1 MISTCCFRELQ
12 QVRVLHQL
20 GERVEI
26 ELGLM
31 GQMTCYALWLAVV
44 FGLAEWLRS
53 RQFEGETVRKVIH
66 IGVGNIIV
74 LAWIFDI
81 PRGIAVS
88 ISLLFSLVALLSYR
102 VKILQS
108 LNGVAR
114 HSYGTFFYA
123 ASIAALFALFWRP
136 GLHAYAAIGVLV
148 MTWGDALAALIGRRW
163 GRRKY
168 VVAGITKSWEGSL
181 TMWLVSST
189 AIAAVFSTSSLWLQG
204 EPLGWGLVAIGA
216 IALGALSAI
225 LEMLSWRGLDNITVP
240 LASAGLSYW
249 LIELSALGQ

>member
-1 MISTCCFRELQ
+1 M
-12 QVRVLHQL
+12 
-20 GERVEI
+20 EI
-26 ELGLM
+26 ELGLV

-44 FGLAEWLRS
+44 FGSAEWLRS
-53 RQFEGETVRKVIH
+53 RQFDGEAVRKVIH

-74 LAWIFDI
+74 LAWLFDI
-81 PRGIAVS
+81 PQTIAVA

-114 HSYGTFFYA
+114 DSYGTFFYA

-163 GRRKY
+163 GHRKY
-168 VVAGITKSWEGSL
+168 VVAGVTKSWEGSAV
-181 TMWLVSST
+181 MWLVSSI
-189 AIAAVFSTSSLWLQG
+189 AIAAVLSTSSFWMPG
-204 EPLGWGLVAIGA
+204 SPLGWGFVVVGALVIGA
-216 IALGALSAI
+216 ISAI

-240 LASAGLSYW
+240 LATAGLTYW
-249 LIELSALGQ
+249 LIELSAFGQ

>member
-1 MISTCCFRELQ
+1 
-12 QVRVLHQL
+12 
-20 GERVEI
+20 
-26 ELGLM
+26 
-31 GQMTCYALWLAVV
+31 MTCYALWLAVV
-44 FGLAEWLRS
+44 FGSAEWLRS
-53 RQFEGETVRKVIH
+53 RQFDGEAVRKVIH

-74 LAWIFDI
+74 LAWLFDI
-81 PRGIAVS
+81 PQTIAVA

-114 HSYGTFFYA
+114 DSYGTFFYA

-168 VVAGITKSWEGSL
+168 VVAGVTKSWEGSAV
-181 TMWLVSST
+181 MWLVSSI
-189 AIAAVFSTSSLWLQG
+189 AIAAVLSASSLWMSG
-204 EPLGWGLVAIGA
+204 SPLGWGFVVAGSLAIGA
-216 IALGALSAI
+216 ISAV

-240 LASAGLSYW
+240 LATAGLTYW
-249 LIELSALGQ
+249 LIELSAFGQ

>member
-1 MISTCCFRELQ
+1 
-12 QVRVLHQL
+12 
-20 GERVEI
+20 
-26 ELGLM
+26 M
-31 GQMTCYALWLAVV
+31 GQMTCYVLWLAVV

-53 RQFEGETVRKVIH
+53 RQCDGETVRKVIH

-74 LAWIFDI
+74 LAWVFDI
-81 PRGIAVS
+81 PRDVAVA
-88 ISLLFSLVALLSYR
+88 ISLMFSFVALLSYR

-114 HSYGTFFYA
+114 DSYGTFFYA

-163 GRRKY
+163 GRHTY
-168 VVAGITKSWEGSL
+168 VVAGITKSWEGSAA
-181 TMWLVSST
+181 MWLVSSI
-189 AIAAVFSTSSLWLQG
+189 AIALVFSTSSFWMVGQ
-204 EPLGWGLVAIGA
+204 PLGWKSVAFGAIAIGA
-216 IALGALSAI
+216 LSTI

-240 LASAGLSYW
+240 LASAGLSYG
-249 LIELSALGQ
+249 LIELYALGQ